1 MTEYIPM
8 SDTEW
13 QTEASTA
20 RRRRLA
26 PWIGTI
32 VLSMIGGMAIGGA
45 AALDASATR
54 TILIA
59 IGVAAGLGALAW
71 STVIY
76 MRVIDEQERDANLW
90 GAYVGI
96 CAYLV
101 LYPLRWTFHVL
112 GQQPPFSHDAI
123 FVAVMAVVIVVFLW
137 KRFR

>member
-1 MTEYIPM
+1 MTERIRM
-8 SDTEW
+8 SDTDW
-13 QTEASTA
+13 QTEAAAA

-26 PWIGTI
+26 PWIGTL
-32 VLSMIGGMAIGGA
+32 VLSMIGGIAIGGA
-45 AALDASATR
+45 AALDASVMR

-59 IGVAAGLGALAW
+59 IGGAAGLGALAW
-71 STVIY
+71 SSVVY

-90 GAYVGI
+90 GGYVGI

-101 LYPLRWTFHVL
+101 LYPLRWTFYVL

-123 FVAVMAVVIVVFLW
+123 FVAVMAVVVVVFVW